1 VLQSPGDDE
10 GPFQDAEREPGRM
23 QRPGM
28 GYVIAAYAII
38 AAAILGYLRSLW
50 LRDKACRGRYKRF
63 WIVV

>member
-1 VLQSPGDDE
+1 
-10 GPFQDAEREPGRM
+10 M

-28 GYVIAAYAII
+28 GHVIAAYAII